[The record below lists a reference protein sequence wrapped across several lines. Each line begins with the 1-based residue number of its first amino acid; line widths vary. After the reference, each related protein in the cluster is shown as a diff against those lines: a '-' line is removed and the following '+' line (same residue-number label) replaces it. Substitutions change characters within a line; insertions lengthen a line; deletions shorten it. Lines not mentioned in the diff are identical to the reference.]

1 MVLATKPEVSS
12 NFQAI
17 MADCS
22 DLDSD
27 SASECPKRKSLQL
40 TKASLMQH
48 GQRSL
53 TLFQMLRRTSQ
64 YIILTTI

>member
-1 MVLATKPEVSS
+1 MVLAAKTEVSS

-27 SASECPKRKSLQL
+27 STSVCPSKRKSLQL
-40 TKASLMQH
+40 TKASLMQHGH

-64 YIILTTI
+64 YTY